1 MSFQNTGNVHSLVA
15 AADLSAAQF
24 RAVKVNSSG
33 QAALAAAGEFAIGIL
48 QNKPT
53 AGQTATVVTVGPVSK
68 AVAGGSITAG
78 ALVAADADGKVVAA
92 TLGRTN
98 TSDAGASADALIG
111 SNVIGV
117 ALEGASANDVLAVL
131 LTSSGAAPTTA
142 A

>member
-1 MSFQNTGNVHSLVA
+1 MSFQNTGNVQSLVA

-33 QAALAAAGEFAIGIL
+33 QVALAAAGEFAIGIL

-78 ALVAADADGKVVAA
+78 ALVAADASGKLKAA
-92 TLGRTN
+92 VLGRTD
-98 TSDAGASADALIG
+98 TQQHEAADPLIG
-111 SNVIGV
+111 SSVIGV
-117 ALEGASANDVLAVL
+117 ALESASADDVFAVL

>member
-53 AGQTATVVTVGPVSK
+53 AGQTATVVTVGPISK

-78 ALVAADADGKVVAA
+78 ALVASDASGKLKAA
-92 TLGRTN
+92 VLGRTD
-98 TSDAGASADALIG
+98 TQQHEAADALIG
-111 SNVIGV
+111 SSVIGV
-117 ALEGASANDVLAVL
+117 ALESASADDVFAVL
-131 LTSSGAAPTTA
+131 LTVSGAAPTTA